1 MTVERLFFAKV
12 GVRFS
17 KNEFLS
23 AVRGYEI

>member
-1 MTVERLFFAKV
+1 MERLLFTKV
-12 GVRFS
+12 WVRFS